1 MKTQGIK
8 IDEGAEV
15 PTRFASNIR
24 LGYTDPGCFG
34 GRVWTCLIPKELAF
48 LATTE
53 SPEQYV
59 GKGVSSVRSMVWEVI
74 RSANMTNSIR

>member
-34 GRVWTCLIPKELAF
+34 ARAWICLILKALAS
-48 LATTE
+48 LATTK
-53 SPEQYV
+53 SSEQCV
-59 GKGVSSVRSMVWEVI
+59 GKGVSSIRSGLVEVI
-74 RSANMTNSIR
+74 RSANMADSIR